1 MVIQP
6 SDSLGLTPESGG
18 TQGGVPA
25 DSLHEISVQISNQ
38 GNREV
43 TLTPIERSLPGG
55 WTIQG
60 GLSQI
65 TIPMGSNVQWSF
77 SIQGNGLA
85 ASGLV
90 EVRFLVEEG
99 DFFDWN
105 TTVDSIS
112 GAIPVLSFHEVVFVE
127 GTTIESS
134 MTPLGLGAHP
144 VGSPFDMG
152 WKVENMGTSI
162 WEPEVSLELP
172 NEDWQS
178 SCAASPARIG
188 PGESSMVWCSITIPL
203 SQEAGS
209 EPGIA
214 LVLSGDGIESRGE
227 VTLLVDTVKEV
238 EWTLV
243 NYNEAREDF
252 LTTIQLDALNTG
264 NVALSERIVTD
275 APDGWNLWLDGQLL
289 TLQPGEAKS
298 VVIQFTPDSGSD
310 GSITLRLG
318 TEEDPISQKTL
329 DIQVTSTSSGGSNT
343 LLLVGGAAL
352 LLAVA
357 AIAGAI
363 AFTRG
368 GRELSSV
375 IPSRSGSQ
383 GFPREEETVSQEPTI
398 PRADEEEVTTQETPE
413 LQRYPDYPGWLWNPS
428 TEEWVEDPD
437 YENPEQ

>member
-1 MVIQP
+1 
-6 SDSLGLTPESGG
+6 
-18 TQGGVPA
+18 
-25 DSLHEISVQISNQ
+25 
-38 GNREV
+38 
-43 TLTPIERSLPGG
+43 
-55 WTIQG
+55 
-60 GLSQI
+60 
-65 TIPMGSNVQWSF
+65 MGSNVQWSF

-134 MTPLGLGAHP
+134 TTPLGLGAHP

-152 WKVENMGTSI
+152 WKLENMGTSI
-162 WEPEVSLELP
+162 WEPAVSMELP
-172 NEDWQS
+172 SEDWQS
-178 SCAASPARIG
+178 SCAASPSRIG

-227 VTLLVDTVKEV
+227 ATLLVDTVKEV
-238 EWTLV
+238 EWTLA
-243 NYNEAREDF
+243 NFNEAREDF
-252 LTTIQLDALNTG
+252 VTTIQLDVLNTG
-264 NVALSERIVTD
+264 NVALSERIFTD
-275 APDGWNLWLDGQLL
+275 APDDWDLWLDGQLL

-298 VVIQFTPDSGSD
+298 VVIQFTPDSGAD
-310 GSITLRLG
+310 GFITLRLG

-352 LLAVA
+352 LLAFA

-368 GRELSSV
+368 ARELSSV

-383 GFPREEETVSQEPTI
+383 RPPTEETTGPQEPTT
-398 PRADEEEVTTQETPE
+398 PRAEEEVTSQETPE
-413 LQRYPDYPGWLWNPS
+413 LQRFPEYPGWLWNPI
-428 TEEWVEDPD
+428 TEEWVADPE
-437 YENPEQ
+437 YEHSEQ